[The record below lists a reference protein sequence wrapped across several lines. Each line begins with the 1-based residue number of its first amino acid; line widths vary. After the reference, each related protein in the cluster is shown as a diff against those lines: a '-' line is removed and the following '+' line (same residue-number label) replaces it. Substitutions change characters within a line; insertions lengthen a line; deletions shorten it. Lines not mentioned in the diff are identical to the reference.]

1 MNLMNDTENLFFFS
15 VVIFSSSLLAL
26 AGHVPCYFALP
37 TNFITLDY
45 SSEYNSWEL
54 KSHMSALALY
64 M

>member
-1 MNLMNDTENLFFFS
+1 MNLMNDTENHLVFA

-26 AGHVPCYFALP
+26 AGHVPCYLALP

-45 SSEYNSWEL
+45 SFEYNSWEL
-54 KSHMSALALY
+54 KSHMSALALH